1 MPNENAEVEELKP
14 ACLSHEDV
22 GDQGQRKSRVREA
35 ESLRPDGRES
45 PNVASTVKPQD
56 RLIIRQSSEVGMSAL
71 CVASRATRARS
82 GSRLL

>member
-1 MPNENAEVEELKP
+1 MLNENTEVEEPEL

-45 PNVASTVKPQD
+45 SNVASTVKPQD

-71 CVASRATRARS
+71 CAASRATWARS